1 MIKVVNGSLL
11 DATEDI
17 LCHQV
22 NCQGVMGSGVALAL
36 KNKYGHLY
44 PSYRS
49 FWRIAT
55 KNRATS
61 ALLGRV
67 YYVACEDNHIIAN
80 IFGQDTYGRDDII
93 YTDYMALEAA
103 FISLKEYALEK
114 NLSIAMPYKIGCGLA
129 NGDWDNK
136 VYPMIERVFYNM
148 DVTLYRIGE

>member
-44 PSYRS
+44 LSYRG

-80 IFGQDTYGRDDII
+80 IFGQDTYGRDDIT
-93 YTDYMALEAA
+93 YTDYTELEVA
-103 FISLKEYALEK
+103 FVRLREYALK
-114 NLSIAMPYKIGCGLA
+114 NNLSIAMPYKIGCGLA

>member
-1 MIKVVNGSLL
+1 MIRIVDGSLL

-80 IFGQDTYGRDDII
+80 IFGQDTYGRDDIV
-93 YTDYMALEAA
+93 YTDYNALETGLTKVRDFAT
-103 FISLKEYALEK
+103 EK
-114 NLSIAMPYKIGCGLA
+114 GLTVAMPYKIGWGSA
-129 NGDWDNK
+129 NGDWDTVYKIIEK
-136 VYPMIERVFYNM
+136 VFSNM
-148 DVTLYRIGE
+148 DVTLYKI